1 MVRIRLEHAIGFIK
15 GWFQS
20 LKAMRVNI
28 KDKKTHKF
36 AMYWITA
43 CIGLYSFAMQSE
55 DAERGS
61 AGDADAVM
69 DDPFIADG
77 LSSAS
82 SSEGNVGPAL
92 QGGGTQLQDGKA
104 KREHLKLCLFKA
116 KDKRRRHHVQRQR
129 EELGLG
135 SNTEGI

>member
-1 MVRIRLEHAIGFIK
+1 MVRIRSEHAIGFIK
-15 GWFQS
+15 GRFQS
-20 LKAMRVNI
+20 LKALRVNI
-28 KDKKTHKF
+28 KDEKTHKF
-36 AMYWITA
+36 ATYWIAA
-43 CIGLYSFAMQSE
+43 CIGLHSFTMQSE

-92 QGGGTQLQDGKA
+92 QGGGTRLQDGKA
-104 KREHLKLCLFKA
+104 KREHLKLRLFKA
-116 KDKRRRHHVQRQR
+116 KDKRRRHRAQRQR

-135 SNTEGI
+135 SDAEDI